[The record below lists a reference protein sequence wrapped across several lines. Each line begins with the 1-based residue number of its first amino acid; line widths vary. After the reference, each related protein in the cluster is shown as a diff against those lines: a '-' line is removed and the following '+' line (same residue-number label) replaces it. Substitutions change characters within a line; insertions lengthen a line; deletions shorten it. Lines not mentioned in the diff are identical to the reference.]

1 MRKKGLITVVFLV
14 LTLILF
20 GCSKIQKSEQLEKE
34 SSQKQSQG
42 RIEEQKSQLPLLPGR
57 TGQPGEALFL
67 GEDGE
72 NIKLP
77 RPVMV
82 MVENSP
88 AARPQAGLED
98 ASIVY
103 EFLAEGGITRFIALF
118 YEKFP
123 EKVGPVRSTRPYFVQ
138 TAKEYNALLLH
149 CGGSTDAFREL
160 KATGLDHMDEMS
172 FGRYFWRDKSR
183 KAPHN
188 AYTGYTKMEKVFEKK
203 YDYRFSTPFSYETVA
218 TEKKPDVSV
227 QEIKIPYVKGYTVS
241 YQYDKN
247 SGKYVR
253 FINGKWHLMEG
264 ARRLTADNIFVRYVD
279 TKVKDDAL
287 RLEMNLEGSGKALF
301 FKDGQVYTGTWTKES
316 GGQTHFL
323 DPNGVEWKLKPGK
336 TWIQVV
342 PSDTQ
347 VTFQ

>member
-1 MRKKGLITVVFLV
+1 MRKKGLITVVFLA
-14 LTLILF
+14 LALILV
-20 GCSKIQKSEQLEKE
+20 GCSKSAKDDQPNAEGSKN
-34 SSQKQSQG
+34 QSKAHQ
-42 RIEEQKSQLPLLPGR
+42 EELKSQIPSLPGR

-67 GEDGE
+67 GGMRDS
-72 NIKLP
+72 IKLP

-88 AARPQAGLED
+88 SARPQAGLED

-103 EFLAEGGITRFIALF
+103 EFMAEGGISRFMALF

-149 CGGSTDAFREL
+149 CGGSTDAFKEL

-188 AYTGYTKMEKVFEKK
+188 AYTGYTKMQKVFEKQF
-203 YDYRFSTPFSYETVA
+203 DYRFSTPFNYETA
-218 TEKKPDVSV
+218 TEAPSPDVTV
-227 QEIKIPYVKGYTVS
+227 QEIKIPYVKDYLVS
-241 YQYDKN
+241 YRYEKS
-247 SGKYVR
+247 SGQYVR

-264 ARRLTADNIFVRYVD
+264 GKRLTADNIFVRYVD
-279 TKVKDDAL
+279 TKVVDKAL

-301 FKDGQVYTGTWTKES
+301 FKDGQAYTGTWSKVP
-316 GGQTHFL
+316 GGQTRFL
-323 DPNGVEWKLKPGK
+323 DQNGNEWKLKPGK

-342 PSDTQ
+342 PTDTQ
-347 VTFQ
+347 VTYQ